1 MTNNF
6 SIVIPCY
13 NESGNLLKLIDICKK
28 ELCANGV
35 EVILIDNGSTDGS
48 DKILKTIKDLDQL
61 LKTYRLEKNQG
72 YGGGILYGLSKAKG
86 QYIGWTHADLQT
98 DPADVLNGF
107 KLMDSD
113 KIFVKGSRVGRPIA
127 DNIFSIGM
135 GIFESIILR
144 TKLWEIN
151 AQPTIFSKK
160 FFLSWSDPPEDFSLD
175 LYSYVMAKKNNLSIK
190 RLTVFFPERFYGNSS
205 WNTGLKSKLAL
216 IQRTIKFSFQLKK
229 RISK

>member
-48 DKILKTIKDLDQL
+48 DKILKTIKDSDQL
-61 LKTYRLEKNQG
+61 LKSYRLEKNQG

-113 KIFVKGSRVGRPIA
+113 KIFVKGSRIGRPIA

>member
-72 YGGGILYGLSKAKG
+72 YGGGIIYGLSKAKG
-86 QYIGWTHADLQT
+86 KYIGWTHADLQT

>member
-61 LKTYRLEKNQG
+61 LKSYRLEKNQG

-205 WNTGLKSKLAL
+205 WNTGLTSKLAL

>member
-48 DKILKTIKDLDQL
+48 DQILKTIKDLDQL

-72 YGGGILYGLSKAKG
+72 YGGGIIYGLSKAKG
-86 QYIGWTHADLQT
+86 KYIGWTHADLQT

>member
-160 FFLSWSDPPEDFSLD
+160 FFLSWSDPPEYFSLD

>member
-48 DKILKTIKDLDQL
+48 DKILKTIKDSDQL
-61 LKTYRLEKNQG
+61 LKSYRLEKNQG

-113 KIFVKGSRVGRPIA
+113 KIFVKGSRIGRPIA

-205 WNTGLKSKLAL
+205 WNTGLTSKLAL

>member
-1 MTNNF
+1 
-6 SIVIPCY
+6 
-13 NESGNLLKLIDICKK
+13 
-28 ELCANGV
+28 
-35 EVILIDNGSTDGS
+35 
-48 DKILKTIKDLDQL
+48 
-61 LKTYRLEKNQG
+61 
-72 YGGGILYGLSKAKG
+72 
-86 QYIGWTHADLQT
+86 
-98 DPADVLNGF
+98 
-107 KLMDSD
+107 
-113 KIFVKGSRVGRPIA
+113 VKGSRIGRPIA

-205 WNTGLKSKLAL
+205 WNTGLTSKLAL

>member
-48 DKILKTIKDLDQL
+48 DKILKTIKDSDQL
-61 LKTYRLEKNQG
+61 LKSYRLEKNQG